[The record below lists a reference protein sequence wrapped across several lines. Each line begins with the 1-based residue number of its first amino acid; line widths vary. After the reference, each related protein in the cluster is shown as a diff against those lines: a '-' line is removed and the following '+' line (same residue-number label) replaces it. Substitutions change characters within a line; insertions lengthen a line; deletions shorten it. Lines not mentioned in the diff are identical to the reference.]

1 MSLKKN
7 VGVFNEDIIKNKSY
21 QYTVE
26 SKYSAYVANKRLTD
40 ATVKCIRFFGE
51 AIKSVIDVGCGDGTY
66 TNELKSAFPD
76 KDISGYDPAVN
87 AIEICRSKYD
97 NIHFFV
103 FDSQKKNE
111 NIKHQ
116 DLAVIRGVLHHT
128 LTPDLVIKSISEYA
142 DKLCIIE
149 PNGNNFI
156 LKMIEKLSSYHKEH
170 EERSFK
176 LKTLKSWCKS
186 AGYRVIKC
194 EYVGFV
200 PFFFPEIPS
209 RIIYFFQP
217 FLEKTPIVKHLFSAC
232 YVIYCSKFPNT
243 GLANEDGEQ

>member
-7 VGVFNEDIIKNKSY
+7 VGVFNKDIIRDKSY
-21 QYTVE
+21 QYTGK
-26 SKYSAYVANKRLTD
+26 SKFSSYVANKRLTD
-40 ATVKCIRFFGE
+40 ATLKCIKYFGE
-51 AIKSVIDVGCGDGTY
+51 DVNSIIDVGCGDGTY
-66 TNELKSAFPD
+66 TKEIKSAFPS
-76 KDISGYDPAVN
+76 KDISGYDPATN
-87 AIEICRSKYD
+87 AIEICKNKYD

-103 FDSQKKNE
+103 YDSQKRNE
-111 NIKHQ
+111 NIEHQ

-128 LTPDLVIKSISEYA
+128 LNPDLVIKNISEYA

-156 LKMIEKLSSYHKEH
+156 LKIIEKISSYHKEH

-176 LKTLKSWCKS
+176 LKTLNSWCKS
-186 AGYRVIKC
+186 AGYRVMKI

-209 RIIYFFQP
+209 RIIYFCQP
-217 FLEKTPIVKHLFSAC
+217 YLEKIPILKHLFSAC
-232 YVIYCSKFPNT
+232 YVIYCSKAT
-243 GLANEDGEQ
+243 A